1 MKNKILCTT
10 DKWGLSNYMLKLL
23 DRIIRDADLDDITFR
38 VDLLNVQK
46 SIEKILEKYKDKYKG
61 KY

>member
-1 MKNKILCTT
+1 MKNKILSIT
-10 DKWGLSNYMLKLL
+10 DKWGLSNYILKLL
-23 DRIIRDADLDDITFR
+23 DRIIRDADLNDITFR

-46 SIEKILEKYKDKYKG
+46 KIEEILKKYEDRYKG